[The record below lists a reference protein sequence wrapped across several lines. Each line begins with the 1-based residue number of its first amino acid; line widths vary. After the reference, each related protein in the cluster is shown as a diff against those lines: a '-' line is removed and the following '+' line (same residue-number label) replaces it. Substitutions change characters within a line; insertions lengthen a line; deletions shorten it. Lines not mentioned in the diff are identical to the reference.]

1 MFKRPAYLATVFTVL
16 AAAFAFA
23 VATVP
28 AAHALAPV
36 RIMALGD
43 SITGSPGCWR
53 ARLWQRLTTNG
64 FTNIDF
70 VGTLPPQ
77 GCGFTYDGEN
87 EGHGGFLA
95 TNVADQN
102 QLPPWLAAT
111 LPDVV
116 IMHFGTNDVWNNRSP
131 ATILTAF
138 SKLVDQMR
146 ASNSGMKIL
155 VAQII
160 PMNPSNCAECGQR
173 VVALNQAIPGWA
185 AGKTTAASPI
195 TVVDQWTGFSTA
207 SDTTDGVHPN
217 AAGDQKIS
225 DRWYGPL
232 TNVLNGATQP
242 PDTQAP
248 STPGPPSPTTTCNS
262 VSLTW
267 AASTD
272 NLGVTQYRVERAT
285 GATSTS
291 FTQIG
296 TPTTNSFTDTG
307 RAAGTTYRYRVRAAD
322 AAGNLSAYSA
332 IANATTPACN
342 DTSPPTTPGT
352 PTTSNVTSSSVTL
365 SWAASSDNF
374 GVTGYDVFR
383 ATGTGSFSQVGTAT
397 STSFTN
403 SGLAAN
409 TTYRYQVRA
418 RDAAGNLSAFSSPVP
433 VTTTGT
439 VTTTTPP
446 PGGCTATYVQTNAWP
461 GNFQG
466 QVTVRNTSSVPINW
480 RVTVTTNG
488 SISQLWGGRITQTP
502 SPYQVINET
511 WNGNLAPNATTS
523 FGFNATINGTPSV
536 TVTCTVV

>member
-1 MFKRPAYLATVFTVL
+1 MLKGHASSLKRPAYLATVLTVM

-23 VATVP
+23 IATVP

-53 ARLWQRLTTNG
+53 ARLWQRLTNTG

-102 QLPPWLAAT
+102 QLVGWLAAT

-146 ASNSGMKIL
+146 ASNPSMKVL

-160 PMNPSNCAECGQR
+160 PMNPSNCAECAQR

-195 TVVDQWTGFSTA
+195 TVVDQWTGFNTG

-232 TNVLNGATQP
+232 TNVLNGATSP

-248 STPGPPSPTTTCNS
+248 STPGTPSPTTTCNS

-272 NLGVTQYRVERAT
+272 NFGVSQYRVERAT

-291 FTQIG
+291 FTQVG

-307 RAAGTTYRYRVRAAD
+307 RAAST
-322 AAGNLSAYSA
+322 
-332 IANATTPACN
+332 
-342 DTSPPTTPGT
+342 
-352 PTTSNVTSSSVTL
+352 
-365 SWAASSDNF
+365 ASSDNF

-383 ATGTGSFSQVGTAT
+383 ATGTGPFSQVGTAT

-403 SGLAAN
+403 TGLAAN
-409 TTYRYQVRA
+409 TNYRYQVRA
-418 RDAAGNLSAFSSPVP
+418 RDAAGNLSSFSSPVS

-439 VTTTTPP
+439 TTTTTPP
-446 PGGCTATYVQTNAWP
+446 PGGCTATYAQTNAWP

-466 QVTVRNTSSVPINW
+466 QVTVRNTSAVPINW
-480 RVTVTTNG
+480 RVTLTTNG

-511 WNGNLAPNATTS
+511 WNGNLAPGATTT